1 MTEHYSNPLST
12 AQTVEMLYCRGM
24 WLLIIPV
31 ISLIILA
38 AGVTLI
44 IWRRKNH
51 WYLWTGI
58 GLVVLYLLSLPV
70 VLPFTVLAIIGIT
83 GGSFGP

>member
-1 MTEHYSNPLST
+1 
-12 AQTVEMLYCRGM
+12 M

-38 AGVTLI
+38 TGITLI
-44 IWRRKNH
+44 IWRRKNR

-83 GGSFGP
+83 GGNFGG